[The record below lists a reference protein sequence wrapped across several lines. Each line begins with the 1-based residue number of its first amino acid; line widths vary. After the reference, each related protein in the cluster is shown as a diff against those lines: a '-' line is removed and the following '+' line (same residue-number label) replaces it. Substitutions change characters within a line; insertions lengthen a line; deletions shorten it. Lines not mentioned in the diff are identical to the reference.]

1 MSGSDTVLYEKKGK
15 LAVIKLNRPE
25 LNLID
30 GTILNKLSESLKD
43 AEGDQSI
50 RCILFMGAGKK
61 AFSAG
66 IDLKYVSSLPKD
78 GQLKFAEQTNEVV
91 YRIAKS
97 SKPTVAALHGHAIGL
112 GYMIAMASDIRV
124 AAANTVFKIP
134 EVELGM
140 FPGSGLTVVS
150 LKNAF
155 PPSHLLELVLTCK
168 EFDANKADRLGLIN
182 RVVSEEELEETA
194 FSLAKKISLAD
205 PAIATPIKK
214 LIRCYPAMGFDEA
227 EKKETELHFEYMKRR
242 FQAK

>member
-1 MSGSDTVLYEKKGK
+1 
-15 LAVIKLNRPE
+15 
-25 LNLID
+25 
-30 GTILNKLSESLKD
+30 
-43 AEGDQSI
+43 
-50 RCILFMGAGKK
+50 
-61 AFSAG
+61 
-66 IDLKYVSSLPKD
+66 
-78 GQLKFAEQTNEVV
+78 
-91 YRIAKS
+91 
-97 SKPTVAALHGHAIGL
+97 
-112 GYMIAMASDIRV
+112 MIAIASDIRV

-155 PPSHLLELVLTCK
+155 PPSHLLELILTCK

-182 RVVSEEELEETA
+182 KVVSQEELEETA